1 MLRAR
6 LLLSCM
12 LASGLATG
20 GCHEIDFDPDRQSLE
35 IDIFDDLFAVSVVG
49 DDHAVAAGYWG
60 SIYMTEDGGRN
71 WSKARTDTLQLIYDL
86 SVAPDG
92 RGWGVGQSG
101 IVLRTEDGGRTWSAQ
116 QNPKTK
122 DAYHLFGVHAIDG
135 DRAWVVGAWGTRM
148 YTGDGGLTWEDH
160 SLTIDETHPQFVWLD
175 LFAQERVRNGEK
187 VFEDVGLN
195 DVFCARPPSQRCWIA
210 GEFGYIFQ
218 SEDLGQTWEFAK
230 IEGGGEIEPARFE
243 LNGIELPE
251 GYEEGLDGFIQSI
264 LSQDHLKV
272 SITPMASAEEME
284 RYGDRA
290 ACRAGISSCDP
301 TPLFEILEARAT
313 EVRTV
318 VEAAGLLSDRIRM
331 RGAPPWDYEDFVESD
346 EGFLERYFDDR
357 TFEYPSVVVKVEQT
371 PYLYSVR
378 FDASDLGLISGLGG
392 LMLRTQDGGRTW
404 SYTETGRKQALF
416 AVDIGSDRAVAIG
429 EKGFVLS
436 SADGGRSWATPER
449 GFPSIF
455 TYMRDIGFSP
465 DGTTG
470 YIVGQ
475 TGMVLRSEDGGTT
488 WSQVLP
494 PPDRRRGGGLI

>member
-1 MLRAR
+1 MLSTR
-6 LLLSCM
+6 LLVCCL
-12 LASGLATG
+12 LATGLATG
-20 GCHEIDFDPDRQSLE
+20 GCHEVDFDPDRESLDIE
-35 IDIFDDLFAVSVVG
+35 IFDDLFAVSVVG
-49 DDHAVAAGYWG
+49 DQHAVAAGYWG
-60 SIYMTEDGGRN
+60 SIYVTEDGGN
-71 WSKARTDTLQLIYDL
+71 TWSKARTDTLQLIYNV

-92 RGWGVGQSG
+92 RGWAVGQSG
-101 IVLRTEDGGRTWSAQ
+101 IVLRTEDGGHSWSSQ
-116 QNPKTK
+116 PNPKTK

-148 YTGDGGLTWEDH
+148 YTGDGGLSWEDH

-175 LFAQERVRNGEK
+175 LFAQERVRSGEK

-218 SEDLGQTWEFAK
+218 SQDLGRTWEFAT

-243 LNGIELPE
+243 FNGIELPE
-251 GYEEGLDGFIQSI
+251 GYEDSLDLFIQEI

-272 SITPMASAEEME
+272 SITPMASVAELEQF
-284 RYGDRA
+284 GDRA
-290 ACRAGISSCDP
+290 ACKADPFDCDP
-301 TPLFEILEARAT
+301 TAVFEILEARAT
-313 EVRTV
+313 EARTV

-331 RGAPPWDYEDFVESD
+331 RGSPPWDYEDFVESD
-346 EGFLERYFDDR
+346 EEFLERYFDER
-357 TFEYPSVVVKVEQT
+357 TFEHPAVVVKVEQT

-378 FDASDLGLISGLGG
+378 FQGEDFGLISGLGG
-392 LMLRTQDGGRTW
+392 LMLRTEDAGLNW

-416 AVDIGSDRAVAIG
+416 AVDMGSDRAMAIG

-436 SADGGRSWATPER
+436 SADGGMSWATPER

-465 DGTTG
+465 DRNVGF
-470 YIVGQ
+470 IVGQ
-475 TGMVLRSEDGGTT
+475 TGMVLRSDDGGIT